1 MKNIITNPLLT
12 RKLCIFANI
21 RNEHTNT
28 IPRQNKAMR
37 PKLLIIIFLIVVFDS
52 VHISGQNQTA
62 AFAFLE
68 LPISAH
74 AVSTGGSGV
83 SIPDED
89 PYLLTS
95 NPALLSN
102 VNRKYIGLDY
112 MSWLSSTKIAGALF
126 CSLIDEYSSYAVTA
140 RYFDY
145 GTMKQTT
152 ADNTETGTF
161 SAKDIIIGGTYSYR
175 LNENWRGGITG
186 NFIYS
191 HYSYLSSVAIGIDMG
206 LNYYNSESN
215 FSFGIAATNLGGQI
229 KAFENTFEHLPF
241 DLVAGVSWKLA
252 HAPLR
257 ITVAMNRLNRWDS
270 EYFSTAEDEDLKFG
284 TIFARH
290 ISFGTDIILS
300 DQLYVALGCNLNN
313 RAMFSDK
320 GNKGLEG
327 FSIGTGLKLKKVIFG
342 LSYAKYQVS
351 TSSLLF
357 NFAYNI

>member
-1 MKNIITNPLLT
+1 MYLCKRPEQIFRYNFETT
-12 RKLCIFANI
+12 RKTM
-21 RNEHTNT
+21 RN
-28 IPRQNKAMR
+28 
-37 PKLLIIIFLIVVFDS
+37 KLLLFILLMTVFDS
-52 VHISGQNQTA
+52 VHISGQNQTS

-68 LPISAH
+68 LPVSAH
-74 AVSTGGSGV
+74 AASVGGNGV
-83 SIPDED
+83 SIPDAE
-89 PYLLTS
+89 PTLLVS

-102 VNRKYIGLDY
+102 VNRKYVGINY

-126 CSLIDEYSSYAVTA
+126 CSPIDNYSSYAFTA
-140 RYFDY
+140 RYVDY
-145 GTMKQTT
+145 GAMKETSP
-152 ADNTETGTF
+152 DNIETGTF
-161 SAKDIIIGGTYSYR
+161 SAKDIAIGGTYSYK
-175 LNENWRGGITG
+175 LSKFWKGGVTG

-206 LNYYNSESN
+206 LNYHNPETK

-241 DLVAGVSWKLA
+241 DLSAGVSWKLA

-257 ITVAMNRLNRWDS
+257 ITTAMNRLNHWDS
-270 EYFSTAEDEDLKFG
+270 EYFATAEDDDLSFG
-284 TIFARH
+284 TIFVRH
-290 ISFGTDIILS
+290 ISFGTDILLS
-300 DQLYVALGCNLNN
+300 DQLYLSVGCNLND

-327 FSIGTGLKLKKVIFG
+327 FSIGTGLQLKKVMFG
-342 LSYAKYQVS
+342 LSYGKYQVS